1 MKKHGKNR
9 AVIILKYAALI
20 LIVLLFLLPIVYMLA
35 NSVMT
40 SREIVDSYST
50 SPEHYASF
58 HLIPD
63 QFSLEQY
70 YQAFLR
76 RPQFLNYFWNS
87 LLITVPIVLIQTLV
101 SIFAAFAFT
110 KLKFPFRDALF
121 FIFIILLIM
130 PSWVTMV
137 PNYMMIQRMG
147 LLDTIWALILPSAFT
162 AFGVCLLRQYM
173 RYVPDDAIEAARID
187 GASTLKILFKIV
199 IPQVKGGIAA
209 LMILTFIDNWNMVEQ
224 VVIYLTDEEKY
235 PLSVALSSFSTT
247 DTGVIFACGVIF
259 MIPPLL
265 LYLYHSKEFKNSKV

>member
-1 MKKHGKNR
+1 MKKR
-9 AVIILKYAALI
+9 VIISIKYVVLALI
-20 LIVLLFLLPIVYMLA
+20 ALLFLLPIVYMLA
-35 NSVMT
+35 NSLMPSDEITKAYTT
-40 SREIVDSYST
+40 SAG
-50 SPEHYASF
+50 HYADF

-63 QFSLEQY
+63 NFSLEQY

-76 RPQFLNYFWNS
+76 RPEFLNLFWNS
-87 LLITVPIVLIQTLV
+87 VIITVPIVIIQTLV

-137 PNYMMIQRMG
+137 PNYMMIQRLG

-173 RYVPDDAIEAARID
+173 RYVPDETIEAARID
-187 GASTLKILFKIV
+187 GASTLKILFRIV
-199 IPQVKGGIAA
+199 LPQVKGGIAA

-224 VVIYLTDEEKY
+224 VVIYISDKDKY
-235 PLSVALSSFSTT
+235 PLSVALSNYAAT
-247 DTGVIFACGVIF
+247 DTGVIF

-265 LYLYHSKEFKNSKV
+265 LYLYHSKEFKNSKL

>member
-1 MKKHGKNR
+1 MKKR
-9 AVIILKYAALI
+9 IVLILKYAALV
-20 LIVLLFLLPIVYMLA
+20 LIVLMFLLPIVYMLA
-35 NSVMT
+35 NSVMPT
-40 SREIVDSYST
+40 KEITDAYTT
-50 SPEHYASF
+50 SPDHYASF

-63 QFSLEQY
+63 RFSLEQY

-76 RPQFLNYFWNS
+76 RPQFLNLFWNS
-87 LLITVPIVLIQTLV
+87 VLITVPIVIIQTVV

-137 PNYMMIQRMG
+137 PNYMMIQRLG
-147 LLDTIWALILPSAFT
+147 LLDTIWSLILPSAFT

-173 RYVPDDAIEAARID
+173 RYVPDETIEAARID
-187 GASTLKILFKIV
+187 GASTLKILFRIV
-199 IPQVKGGIAA
+199 LPQVKGGVAA

-224 VVIYLTDEEKY
+224 VIVFITDEEKY
-235 PLSVALSSFSTT
+235 PLSVALSSFSSS
-247 DTGVIFACGVIF
+247 DPGVIFACGVIF

>member
-1 MKKHGKNR
+1 MKKRVTLIGKY
-9 AVIILKYAALI
+9 LLLTLI
-20 LIVLLFLLPIVYMLA
+20 LLMFLLPLIYMPA
-35 NSVMT
+35 NSLMPT
-40 SREIVDSYST
+40 SEIVDAYTT
-50 SPEHYASF
+50 SSEHYARF

-63 QFSLEQY
+63 NFSLEQY

-76 RPQFLNYFWNS
+76 RPQFLKLFWNS
-87 LLITVPIVLIQTLV
+87 LLITVPIVAIQSLA
-101 SIFAAFAFT
+101 SFFAAFAFT

-121 FIFIILLIM
+121 FLFIILLLL

-147 LLDTIWALILPSAFT
+147 LLDTVWALILPSSFT

-173 RYVPDDAIEAARID
+173 RYVPDETLEAARID

-199 IPQVKGGIAA
+199 LPQVKGGVAA

-224 VVIYLTDEEKY
+224 VIIYISDENKY
-235 PLSVALSSFSTT
+235 PLSVALSSYAST
-247 DTGVIFACGVIF
+247 DPGVIFACGVIF

-265 LYLYHSKEFKNSKV
+265 LYLYHSKEFKNTAV

>member
-1 MKKHGKNR
+1 MKKR
-9 AVIILKYAALI
+9 VIISLKYVALALI
-20 LIVLLFLLPIVYMLA
+20 TLLFLLPIIYMLA
-35 NSVMT
+35 NSLMP
-40 SREIVDSYST
+40 SEEITKAYT
-50 SPEHYASF
+50 NSPEHYADF
-58 HLIPD
+58 HLFPD
-63 QFSLEQY
+63 QFSLDQY

-76 RPQFLNYFWNS
+76 RPEFLNLFWNS
-87 LLITVPIVLIQTLV
+87 VIITVPIVIIQTMV

-137 PNYMMIQRMG
+137 PNYMMIQRLG

-173 RYVPDDAIEAARID
+173 RYVPDETIEAARID
-187 GASTLKILFKIV
+187 GASTIKILFRIV
-199 IPQVKGGIAA
+199 LPQVKGGIAA

-224 VVIYLTDEEKY
+224 VVIYISDKDKY
-235 PLSVALSSFSTT
+235 PLSVALSNYAAT
-247 DTGVIFACGVIF
+247 DPGVIFACGVIF

-265 LYLYHSKEFKNSKV
+265 LYLYHSKEFKNSKL